1 MLPHSFSLPNLCLVL
16 RIPRCKWA
24 LIPPAIHRYLN
35 GGVYLVNTSTF
46 HDAATENSQDDG
58 LNAHTCLLGSRCCRR
73 GFKTNFSC
81 WEILRKLGFVSK
93 YVHSIMVCRQ
103 ISILRACATAI
114 GKAVTVED
122 VNTAGKRWT
131 QTLSTHTTI
140 SSMPSWESTKPKRSL
155 TWCLILVRQI
165 KTLLSARQSL

>member
-58 LNAHTCLLGSRCCRR
+58 LDAHTCLLGSRCCRR

-93 YVHSIMVCRQ
+93 
-103 ISILRACATAI
+103 
-114 GKAVTVED
+114 AVTVED
-122 VNTAGKRWT
+122 VNTAGKRRT

-140 SSMPSWESTKPKRSL
+140 SSMPSWESTKPKWSL